1 MNEMGE
7 LSYEERMA
15 KIAKMFKD
23 CLEKNGFVLHIN
35 SLETS
40 TCVGYDMDIY
50 FCEKDR
56 YVAEFGTE
64 EVR

>member
-1 MNEMGE
+1 MKEE
-7 LSYEERMA
+7 EISYKERMA
-15 KIAKMFKD
+15 GIAKMLKD

-40 TCVGYDMDIY
+40 SSVGYDADIY

-56 YVAEFGTE
+56 YVAEFGSE
-64 EVR
+64 EIGE